1 MSTLSSRHCDSY
13 SQVQQFPGQSPLAA
27 RIRLVPDCDDG
38 GLLLNPRQPA
48 TTDVYRLFRRDMEWI
63 DVSSE
68 VGFGVNQALGLN

>member
-1 MSTLSSRHCDSY
+1 MSTLSPRHCGGY
-13 SQVQQFPGQSPLAA
+13 SQVQQFPGQSSLAA

-38 GLLLNPRQPA
+38 GLLLKPRQRA
-48 TTDVYRLFRRDMEWI
+48 TTDVRRPSVAIWDAI